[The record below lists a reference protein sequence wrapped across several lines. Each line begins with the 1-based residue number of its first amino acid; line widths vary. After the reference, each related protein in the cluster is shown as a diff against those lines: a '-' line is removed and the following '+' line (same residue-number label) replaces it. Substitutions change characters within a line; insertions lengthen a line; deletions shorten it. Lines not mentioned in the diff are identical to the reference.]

1 MVADE
6 GLTVIELPVPAAVPV
21 QLPENHCQVA
31 PVPRLPPFTVK
42 VLLEPEHSVLLPEAD
57 TEAGA
62 ELTEL
67 TVIVVETQPVLPQVP
82 SARR

>member
-1 MVADE
+1 MVADA

-42 VLLEPEHSVLLPEAD
+42 LVVEPEQTVALEALID
-57 TEAGA
+57 AGA
-62 ELTEL
+62 ELGAL
-67 TVIVVETQPVLPQVP
+67 MAMLVVTQLVFPQAP

>member
-1 MVADE
+1 MM
-6 GLTVIELPVPAAVPV
+6 ELPVPAAVPV
-21 QLPENHCQVA
+21 QLPENHCQEA
-31 PVPRLPPFTVK
+31 PVPRLPPFTVR

-57 TEAGA
+57 MEAGA

-67 TVIVVETQPVLPQVP
+67 TVIVVDTQPVFPQAP